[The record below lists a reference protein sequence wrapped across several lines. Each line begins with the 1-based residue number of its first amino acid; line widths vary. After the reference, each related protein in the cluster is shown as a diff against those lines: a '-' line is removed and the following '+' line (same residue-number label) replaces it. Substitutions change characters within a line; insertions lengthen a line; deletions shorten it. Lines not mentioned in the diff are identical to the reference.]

1 MASSIKISSETHE
14 MLKRETLRVSG
25 LLGVRLTLETVLIGL
40 LKLNA
45 NHPAELESILK
56 SER

>member
-1 MASSIKISSETHE
+1 MATTVKISSETHDT
-14 MLKRETLRVSG
+14 LKRETLRVSG
-25 LLGVRLTLETVLIGL
+25 LLGVRLTLETVLNAL